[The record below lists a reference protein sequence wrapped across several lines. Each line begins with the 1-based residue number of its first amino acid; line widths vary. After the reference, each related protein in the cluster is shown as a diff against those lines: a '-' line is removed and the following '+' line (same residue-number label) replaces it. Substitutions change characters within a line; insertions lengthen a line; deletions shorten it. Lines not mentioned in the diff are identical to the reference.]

1 MKSIFALLAI
11 VLLQLNIYGQDAY
24 TISGIVKNAK
34 GEPIESATIF
44 LAGSEK
50 VMPTNVL
57 GRFIFQNV
65 SPGTYQVV
73 VNMLG
78 YTSFKQNVILKTRSE
93 ILDFTLKEKQ
103 ILINEVIIGDKDAQ
117 AKHLKTFLKYFMGQS
132 ANAKACKILNPEI
145 IEFSTSNGFLKA
157 TTEDF
162 LIIENNNL
170 GYKVKY
176 LLNNFQ
182 FNKVQH
188 ITYYGGNC
196 ILEQMQGT
204 PTREAVWD
212 KNRKLAYEG
221 SLMHYLRSL
230 YAGTSRKEGFLVY
243 DLWSDE
249 IPIRISVAPI
259 VAEDI
264 VRRPDSTMMVF
275 NNGQTKYYIVYDKKK
290 AAREDK
296 PDNRTKQLD
305 VLDDTG
311 SMFRTDAQIDS
322 RGSYSDNK
330 LLSIE
335 GYWGSK
341 RIGDQLP
348 FEYDPSHTP

>member
-1 MKSIFALLAI
+1 MKNILALLAF
-11 VLLQLNIYGQDAY
+11 VLIQLNIYAQNVY
-24 TISGIVKNAK
+24 TISGTVKNAK

-50 VMPTNVL
+50 VTPTNAQ
-57 GRFIFQNV
+57 GRFSFKNV

-78 YTSFKQNVILKTRSE
+78 YTSIKQNVILKSQSE
-93 ILDFTLKEKQ
+93 TLDLTLSEKQ
-103 ILINEVIIGDKDAQ
+103 ILINEVIIGDKSARLT
-117 AKHLKTFLKYFMGQS
+117 HLNTFIKYFMGQS

-157 TTEDF
+157 TTDDF

-170 GYKVKY
+170 GYKIKY

-182 FNKVQH
+182 FNEVQH
-188 ITYYGGNC
+188 ITYYGGDC
-196 ILEQMQGT
+196 IFEPMQGT
-204 PTREAVWD
+204 PTQQAVWD

-249 IPIRISVAPI
+249 MPIRTSVAPV

-311 SMFRTDAQIDS
+311 SMFMTDAQIDS

-330 LLSIE
+330 TLSIQ

-348 FEYDPSHTP
+348 VEYDPNNTQ